1 MLLVGFG
8 FKIATAPFHVW
19 TPDVYEGAP
28 TPVTAFMA
36 AGPKAAGFAS
46 FMRVFLFGFPVVTAA
61 ASTAGYAHKTWLGA
75 LAIMAAL
82 TMSIG
87 NVVAIVQNNV
97 KRMLAYSSIA
107 HAGYA
112 LVGFVAAGAA
122 TDPAQRSAA
131 LTSVAFYLLT
141 YAVMNMG
148 AFAIVTI
155 IARKGDQQN
164 SVEDYNGIG
173 FSSPALAFSLSIFL
187 LSLLGMPLTAGFM
200 GKIMVFSAAVNQ
212 GYVWLVVLGV
222 LNTAVSAYYYL
233 RLIIVMFFR
242 EQIAVWEAPRIP
254 AAITVAL
261 ILTIVGVFY
270 LGLFPGRVISA
281 FNAKPNIS
289 VSIR

>member
-1 MLLVGFG
+1 
-8 FKIATAPFHVW
+8 
-19 TPDVYEGAP
+19 
-28 TPVTAFMA
+28 
-36 AGPKAAGFAS
+36 
-46 FMRVFLFGFPVVTAA
+46 MRVFLFGFPIVTAV
-61 ASTAGYAHKTWLGA
+61 ASTAGFAHAAWVGA

-82 TMSIG
+82 TMTIG
-87 NVVAIVQNNV
+87 NVVAVVQNNV

-131 LTSVAFYLLT
+131 VTAVIFYLLT

-155 IARKGDQQN
+155 IARKGDQRN
-164 SVEDYNGIG
+164 EVEDYNGIG
-173 FSSPALAFSLSIFL
+173 FRSPVLAFSLSIFL

-212 GYVWLVVLGV
+212 GYIWLVVLGV
-222 LNTAVSAYYYL
+222 LNTAISAYYYL

-242 EQIAVWEAPRIP
+242 ERTAAWEPPRVPASIA
-254 AAITVAL
+254 VAL
-261 ILTIVGVFY
+261 ILTILGVFY
-270 LGLFPGRVISA
+270 LGLFPGRVIRA
-281 FNAKPNIS
+281 FSPHPGS
-289 VSIR
+289 PVVVR